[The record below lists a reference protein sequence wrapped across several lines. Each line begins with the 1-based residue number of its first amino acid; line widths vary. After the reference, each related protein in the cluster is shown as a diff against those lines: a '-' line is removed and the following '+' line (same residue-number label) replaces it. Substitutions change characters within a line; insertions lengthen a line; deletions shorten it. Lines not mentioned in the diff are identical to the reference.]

1 MICAT
6 RYVSMCSELVIIKYY
21 IMKTVKFFFVAL
33 ALVAVSM
40 IASPAVN
47 AQENGNRDENGNV
60 VRGPY
65 LTNRFVDNW
74 FVSAAGGVNLYV
86 DTGFKTVP
94 ALAVDVNV
102 GKWITPSVGVRL
114 GYAGLKGAAWAEEPS
129 WLGSALDKSN
139 CSYKRNYNS
148 TYVHADVMWNVSN
161 AWGGYKETR
170 FWSFIPYAHAGV
182 MSFSLKEF
190 GGDEEFAAGFGL
202 LNALRLTNR
211 LDLTLDLRAALVNGR
226 IHGTE
231 GVAAL
236 FTPTLGLSV
245 DLGKY
250 NWVRASNW
258 HNPSDVD
265 AISAAEASAA
275 ALAAANA
282 ALADDKKGLED
293 ENAKLAAKNKALTD
307 ENAKLAAN
315 QGLQEVGP
323 AAFYFEIGQTKL
335 STKELEHLDF
345 YMNNVLPYVNGKK
358 ATVITG
364 SADKMTG
371 TTRRNQ
377 QLCDKRAAY
386 LKNLLAEKYGVD
398 TGDFVVNTNISAEGK
413 PELQRA
419 VIISFE

>member
-1 MICAT
+1 
-6 RYVSMCSELVIIKYY
+6 
-21 IMKTVKFFFVAL
+21 MKTVKFFFGVLAL
-33 ALVAVSM
+33 AAVSM

-47 AQENGNRDENGNV
+47 AQENGNRDENGKV

-65 LTNRFVDNW
+65 LTNKFGDNW
-74 FVSAAGGVNLYV
+74 FVSVAGGVNLFA
-86 DTGFKTVP
+86 DLDQTEAIP
-94 ALAVDVNV
+94 AFALDVNV

-114 GYAGLKGAAWAEEPS
+114 GYAGVKGAAWAQEPS
-129 WLGSALDKSN
+129 WLGSSLCSTN
-139 CSYKRNYNS
+139 CAYKQNFNS
-148 TYVHADVMWNVSN
+148 TYIHADVMWNVSN

-170 FWSFIPYAHAGV
+170 FWNFIPYAHAGV
-182 MSFSLKEF
+182 MRFGVKGL
-190 GGDEEFAAGFGL
+190 GGDEEFAAGLGL

-211 LDLTLDLRAALVNGR
+211 LDLTLDLRTALVNAR
-226 IHGTE
+226 IHGGQ
-231 GVAAL
+231 GVACL
-236 FTPTLGLSV
+236 FTPTIGLSV

-258 HNPSDVD
+258 HNPVDAD

-282 ALADDKKGLED
+282 ALAADKKGLED
-293 ENAKLAAKNKALTD
+293 ENAKLAAKNKALAD
-307 ENAKLAAN
+307 ENAKLAQN
-315 QGLQEVGP
+315 QGLENVGP

-335 STKELEHLDF
+335 STKELEHLDY
-345 YMNNVLPYVNGKK
+345 YMNNVLPYVKGKK

-364 SADKMTG
+364 SADKKTG

-386 LKNLLAEKYGVD
+386 LKNLLAEKYGVNTD
-398 TGDFVVNTNISAEGK
+398 DFVVNTNISAEGN

-419 VIISFE
+419 VVISFE

>member
-1 MICAT
+1 
-6 RYVSMCSELVIIKYY
+6 
-21 IMKTVKFFFVAL
+21 MKTVKFFFGVL

-47 AQENGNRDENGNV
+47 AQENGNRDENGKV

-65 LTNRFVDNW
+65 LTNKFGDNW
-74 FVSAAGGVNLYV
+74 FVSVAGGVNLFA
-86 DTGFKTVP
+86 DLDQTEAIP
-94 ALAVDVNV
+94 AFALDVNV

-114 GYAGLKGAAWAEEPS
+114 GYAGVKGAAWAQEPS
-129 WLGSALDKSN
+129 WLGSSLCSTN
-139 CSYKRNYNS
+139 CAYKQNFNS
-148 TYVHADVMWNVSN
+148 TYIHADVMWNVSN

-170 FWSFIPYAHAGV
+170 FWNFIPYAHAGV
-182 MSFSLKEF
+182 MRFGVKNL
-190 GGDEEFAAGFGL
+190 GGDEEFAAGLGL

-211 LDLTLDLRAALVNGR
+211 LDLTLDLRTALVNAR
-226 IHGTE
+226 IHGGQ
-231 GVAAL
+231 GVACL
-236 FTPTLGLSV
+236 FTPTIGLSV

-258 HNPSDVD
+258 HNPVDAD
-265 AISAAEASAA
+265 AISAAEASAT

-282 ALADDKKGLED
+282 ALAADKKGLED
-293 ENAKLAAKNKALTD
+293 ENAKLAAKNKALAD
-307 ENAKLAAN
+307 ENAKLAQN
-315 QGLQEVGP
+315 QGLENVGP

-335 STKELEHLDF
+335 STKELEHLDY
-345 YMNNVLPYVNGKK
+345 YMNNVLPYVKGKK

-364 SADKMTG
+364 SADKKTG

-386 LKNLLAEKYGVD
+386 LKNLLAEKYGVNTD
-398 TGDFVVNTNISAEGK
+398 DFVVNTNISAEGN

-419 VIISFE
+419 VVISFE

>member
-1 MICAT
+1 
-6 RYVSMCSELVIIKYY
+6 
-21 IMKTVKFFFVAL
+21 MKTVKFFFGVLAL
-33 ALVAVSM
+33 AAVSM

-47 AQENGNRDENGNV
+47 AQENGNRDENGKV

-65 LTNRFVDNW
+65 LTNKFGDNW
-74 FVSAAGGVNLYV
+74 FVSVAGGVNLFA
-86 DTGFKTVP
+86 DLDQTEAIP
-94 ALAVDVNV
+94 AFALDVNV

-114 GYAGLKGAAWAEEPS
+114 GYAGVKGAAWAQEPS
-129 WLGSALDKSN
+129 WLGSSLCSTN
-139 CSYKRNYNS
+139 CAYKQNFNF
-148 TYVHADVMWNVSN
+148 TYIHADVMWNVSN

-170 FWSFIPYAHAGV
+170 FWNFIPYAHAGV
-182 MSFSLKEF
+182 MRFGVKGL
-190 GGDEEFAAGFGL
+190 GGDEEFAAGLGL

-211 LDLTLDLRAALVNGR
+211 LDLTLDLRTALVNAR
-226 IHGTE
+226 IHGGQ
-231 GVAAL
+231 GVACL
-236 FTPTLGLSV
+236 FTPTIGLSV

-258 HNPSDVD
+258 HNPVDAD

-282 ALADDKKGLED
+282 ALAADKKGLED
-293 ENAKLAAKNKALTD
+293 ENAKLAAKNKALAD
-307 ENAKLAAN
+307 ENAKLAQN
-315 QGLQEVGP
+315 QGLENVGP

-335 STKELEHLDF
+335 STKELEHLDY
-345 YMNNVLPYVNGKK
+345 YMNNVLPYVKGKK

-364 SADKMTG
+364 SADKKTG

-386 LKNLLAEKYGVD
+386 LKNLLAEKYGVNTD
-398 TGDFVVNTNISAEGK
+398 DFVVNTNISAEGN

-419 VIISFE
+419 VVISFE

>member
-1 MICAT
+1 
-6 RYVSMCSELVIIKYY
+6 
-21 IMKTVKFFFVAL
+21 MKTVKFFFGVLAL
-33 ALVAVSM
+33 AAVSM

-47 AQENGNRDENGNV
+47 AQENGNRDENGKV

-65 LTNRFVDNW
+65 LTNKFGDNW
-74 FVSAAGGVNLYV
+74 FVSVAGGVNLFA
-86 DTGFKTVP
+86 DLDQTEAIP
-94 ALAVDVNV
+94 AFALDVNV

-114 GYAGLKGAAWAEEPS
+114 GYAGVKGAAWAQEPS
-129 WLGSALDKSN
+129 WLGSSLCSTN
-139 CSYKRNYNS
+139 CAYKQNFNS
-148 TYVHADVMWNVSN
+148 TYIHADVMWNVSN

-170 FWSFIPYAHAGV
+170 FWNFIPYAHAGV
-182 MSFSLKEF
+182 MRFGVTNL
-190 GGDEEFAAGFGL
+190 GGDEEFAAGLGL

-211 LDLTLDLRAALVNGR
+211 LDLTLDLRTALVNAR
-226 IHGTE
+226 IHGGQ
-231 GVAAL
+231 GVACL
-236 FTPTLGLSV
+236 FTPTIGLSV

-258 HNPSDVD
+258 HNPVDAD

-282 ALADDKKGLED
+282 ALAADKKGLED
-293 ENAKLAAKNKALTD
+293 ENAKLAAKNKALAD
-307 ENAKLAAN
+307 ENAKLAQN
-315 QGLQEVGP
+315 QGLENVGP

-335 STKELEHLDF
+335 STKELEHLDY
-345 YMNNVLPYVNGKK
+345 YMNNVLPYVKGKK

-364 SADKMTG
+364 SADKKTG

-386 LKNLLAEKYGVD
+386 LKNLLAEKYGVNTD
-398 TGDFVVNTNISAEGK
+398 DFVVNTNISAEGN

-419 VIISFE
+419 VVISFE

>member
-1 MICAT
+1 
-6 RYVSMCSELVIIKYY
+6 
-21 IMKTVKFFFVAL
+21 MKTVKFFFGVL

-47 AQENGNRDENGNV
+47 AQENGNRDENGKV

-65 LTNRFVDNW
+65 LTNKFGDNW
-74 FVSAAGGVNLYV
+74 FVSVAGGVNLFA
-86 DTGFKTVP
+86 DLDQTEAIP
-94 ALAVDVNV
+94 AFALDVNV

-114 GYAGLKGAAWAEEPS
+114 GYAGVKGAAWAQEPS
-129 WLGSALDKSN
+129 WLGSSLCSTN
-139 CSYKRNYNS
+139 CAYKQNFNS
-148 TYVHADVMWNVSN
+148 TYIHADVMWNVSN

-170 FWSFIPYAHAGV
+170 FWNFIPYAHAGV
-182 MSFSLKEF
+182 MRFGVKGL
-190 GGDEEFAAGFGL
+190 GGDEEFAAGLGL

-211 LDLTLDLRAALVNGR
+211 LDLTLDLRTALVNAR
-226 IHGTE
+226 IHGGQ
-231 GVAAL
+231 GVACL
-236 FTPTLGLSV
+236 FTPTIGLSV

-258 HNPSDVD
+258 HNPVDAD

-282 ALADDKKGLED
+282 ALAADKKGLED
-293 ENAKLAAKNKALTD
+293 ENAKLAAKNKALAD
-307 ENAKLAAN
+307 ENAKLAQN
-315 QGLQEVGP
+315 QGLENVGP

-335 STKELEHLDF
+335 STKELEHLDY
-345 YMNNVLPYVNGKK
+345 YMNNVLPYVKGKK

-364 SADKMTG
+364 SADKKTG

-386 LKNLLAEKYGVD
+386 LKNLLAEKYGVNTD
-398 TGDFVVNTNISAEGK
+398 DFVVNTNISAEGN

-419 VIISFE
+419 VVISFE

>member
-1 MICAT
+1 
-6 RYVSMCSELVIIKYY
+6 
-21 IMKTVKFFFVAL
+21 MKTVKFFFGVLAL
-33 ALVAVSM
+33 AAVSL

-47 AQENGNRDENGNV
+47 AQENGNRDENGKV

-65 LTNRFVDNW
+65 LTNKFGDNW
-74 FVSAAGGVNLYV
+74 FVSVAGGVNLFA
-86 DTGFKTVP
+86 DLDQTEAIP
-94 ALAVDVNV
+94 AFALDVNV

-114 GYAGLKGAAWAEEPS
+114 GYAGVKGAAWAQEPS
-129 WLGSALDKSN
+129 WLGSSLCSTN
-139 CSYKRNYNS
+139 CAYKQNFNS
-148 TYVHADVMWNVSN
+148 TYIHADVMWNVSN

-170 FWSFIPYAHAGV
+170 FWNFIPYAHAGV
-182 MSFSLKEF
+182 MRFGVKGL
-190 GGDEEFAAGFGL
+190 GGDEEFAAGLGL

-211 LDLTLDLRAALVNGR
+211 LDLTLDLRTALVNAR
-226 IHGTE
+226 IHGGQ
-231 GVAAL
+231 GVACL
-236 FTPTLGLSV
+236 FTPTIGLSV

-258 HNPSDVD
+258 HNPVDAD

-282 ALADDKKGLED
+282 ALAADKKGLED
-293 ENAKLAAKNKALTD
+293 ENAKLAAKNKALAD
-307 ENAKLAAN
+307 ENAKLAQN
-315 QGLQEVGP
+315 QGLENVGP

-335 STKELEHLDF
+335 STKELEHLDY
-345 YMNNVLPYVNGKK
+345 YMNNVLPYVKGKK

-364 SADKMTG
+364 SADKKTG

-386 LKNLLAEKYGVD
+386 LKNLLAEKYGVNTD
-398 TGDFVVNTNISAEGK
+398 DFVVNTNISAEGN

-419 VIISFE
+419 VVISFE

>member
-1 MICAT
+1 
-6 RYVSMCSELVIIKYY
+6 MCISGYSELGIIIKYC
-21 IMKTVKFFFVAL
+21 IMKTVKFFFGAL

-47 AQENGNRDENGNV
+47 AQENGNRDENGKV

-74 FVSAAGGVNLYV
+74 FVAVAGGMNLYG
-86 DTGFKTVP
+86 TEANPESVP
-94 ALAVDVNV
+94 SLAVDVNV

-114 GYAGLKGAAWAEEPS
+114 GYAGVKGGCWSDEPS
-129 WLGSALDKSN
+129 WLGATLDGSN
-139 CSYKRNYNS
+139 CSYKQKFNS
-148 TYVHADVMWNVSN
+148 TYIHADVMWNVSH

-170 FWSFIPYAHAGV
+170 FWNFVPYAHAGV
-182 MSFSLKEF
+182 MRFGVKNY
-190 GGDEEFAAGFGL
+190 GGDEEFAAGLGL
-202 LNALRLTNR
+202 LHVLRLTNR
-211 LDLTLDLRAALVNGR
+211 LDITLDGRTSLVNAR
-226 IHGTE
+226 ISGGSGLASLYSATI
-231 GVAAL
+231 
-236 FTPTLGLSV
+236 GLSV

-258 HNPSDVD
+258 HNPSDTD

-282 ALADDKKGLED
+282 ALAADKKGLED
-293 ENAKLAAKNKALTD
+293 ENAKLAAKNKALAD
-307 ENAKLAAN
+307 ENAKLAEN

-345 YMNNVLPYVNGKK
+345 YMNNVLPHVKGKK

-364 SADKMTG
+364 SADKKTG

-386 LKNLLAEKYGVD
+386 LKSLLAEKYGVN
-398 TGDFVVNTNISAEGK
+398 TADFVVNTNISAEGK

>member
-1 MICAT
+1 
-6 RYVSMCSELVIIKYY
+6 
-21 IMKTVKFFFVAL
+21 MKTVKFFFGVL
-33 ALVAVSM
+33 AIVAVYM

-47 AQENGNRDENGNV
+47 AQENGNRDENGKV

-65 LTNRFVDNW
+65 LTNKFVDNW
-74 FVSAAGGVNLYV
+74 FVSVAGGVNLFA
-86 DTGFKTVP
+86 DLDQTEAIP
-94 ALAVDVNV
+94 AFALDVNV

-114 GYAGLKGAAWAEEPS
+114 GYAGVKGAAWAQEPS
-129 WLGSALDKSN
+129 WLGSSLCSTN
-139 CSYKRNYNS
+139 CAYKQNFNS
-148 TYVHADVMWNVSN
+148 TYIHADVMWNVSN

-170 FWSFIPYAHAGV
+170 FWNFIPYAHAGV
-182 MSFSLKEF
+182 MRFGVKGL
-190 GGDEEFAAGFGL
+190 GGDEEFAAGLGL

-211 LDLTLDLRAALVNGR
+211 LDLTLDLRTALVNAR
-226 IHGTE
+226 IHGGQ
-231 GVAAL
+231 GVACL
-236 FTPTLGLSV
+236 FTPTIGLSV

-258 HNPSDVD
+258 HNPVDAD

-282 ALADDKKGLED
+282 ALAADKKGLED
-293 ENAKLAAKNKALTD
+293 ENAKLAAKNKALAD
-307 ENAKLAAN
+307 ENAKLAQN
-315 QGLQEVGP
+315 QGLENVGP

-335 STKELEHLDF
+335 STKELEHLDY
-345 YMNNVLPYVNGKK
+345 YMNNVLPYVKGKK

-364 SADKMTG
+364 SADKKTG

-386 LKNLLAEKYGVD
+386 LKNLLAEKYGVNTD
-398 TGDFVVNTNISAEGK
+398 DFVVNTNISAEGN

-419 VIISFE
+419 VVISFE